1 MKCIGMFLSTGR
13 KKVFDSIEAASAY
26 TKIQKGYIRLCIMT
40 GRKWRGWVFD
50 MFDMVEDI

>member
-1 MKCIGMFLSTGR
+1 MKCIGTFLSTGR

-50 MFDMVEDI
+50 MVEDI